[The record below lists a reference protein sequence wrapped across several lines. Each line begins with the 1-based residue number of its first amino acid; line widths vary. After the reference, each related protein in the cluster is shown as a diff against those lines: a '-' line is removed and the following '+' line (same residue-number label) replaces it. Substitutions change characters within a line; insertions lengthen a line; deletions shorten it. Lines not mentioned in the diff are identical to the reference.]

1 MLPRSRVHAS
11 GVWQQRGRPS
21 PSPPQAQT
29 AAGMGCRRSGAE
41 PKGSSELSLTPPQPG
56 SHRGPFLLQS
66 SPEKGRK
73 RGEKK
78 AVPVVSCCPQRFPQR
93 FIAWR
98 KKSVNPGGKN
108 LPKRLTHL
116 YLSQSKRFPK
126 IFKNNCGDVYSGPK
140 GGSGGAVGG
149 SAVGRRQRCAGRPLG
164 AAR

>member
-73 RGEKK
+73 RGQKK
-78 AVPVVSCCPQRFPQR
+78 
-93 FIAWR
+93 
-98 KKSVNPGGKN
+98 KKSSARGELLSSAIPTAFYCLEEEEREPWREELAKAFNTFISLTEQKVPKN
-108 LPKRLTHL
+108 L
-116 YLSQSKRFPK
+116 
-126 IFKNNCGDVYSGPK
+126 
-140 GGSGGAVGG
+140 
-149 SAVGRRQRCAGRPLG
+149 
-164 AAR
+164 